1 VVGQTEVVAEEVAVV
16 VVVGEMGLENF
27 EVCEGIFLGRAFPP
41 KTPGKLS
48 PGTQTTK
55 NLPGGVFIVCA
66 LLFVL
71 YNQRLR

>member
-1 VVGQTEVVAEEVAVV
+1 VVGQTEVVGEEDAVV

-41 KTPGKLS
+41 KTPGKTLIWYS
-48 PGTQTTK
+48 NHQ

-71 YNQRLR
+71 